1 MFEATQSITS
11 MDLGKFKE
19 KYKEQKIDRK
29 KRKRNTISK
38 FKLHRFFCLF
48 LQIY

>member
-1 MFEATQSITS
+1 MPFKCLTIFEATQSITS

-29 KRKRNTISK
+29 KRKKKGT
-38 FKLHRFFCLF
+38 
-48 LQIY
+48 Q